1 MTTIY
6 VLIGRAP
13 DGHERTRRYYVT
25 EQAARDVL
33 PDLVLSGELRTPCTI
48 EPVEVHGGDLPE
60 PTAGARARPE
70 DAERER
76 RRVAVEEAAGRL
88 VDWWPHGGGI
98 TRERALRLAVDDLR
112 GHAPAEVV
120 APEPAQPPVAP
131 SDELDELDRI
141 APRPWRTDGECKV
154 LDSNGERLLMVE
166 GRTTTKEEDERL
178 AELLVQLVNA
188 ARPDEHRAERDAL
201 IEAARAWGD
210 AIRGGDYD
218 EAVRLA
224 CTLSALTAAEKRA
237 QDSEVTA

>member
-112 GHAPAEVV
+112 EYAPTAGV
-120 APEPAQPPVAP
+120 APEPSPAPTAP
-131 SDELDELDRI
+131 SAALDELDRL
-141 APRPWRTDGECKV
+141 APRPWRAVGRVIKCGAGTPLFGVFGDPDG
-154 LDSNGERLLMVE
+154 D
-166 GRTTTKEEDERL
+166 DELL
-178 AELLVQLVNA
+178 AELVVQVVNA
-188 ARPDEHRAERDAL
+188 DKHRAERDAVV
-201 IEAARAWGD
+201 EAARGWVAAPTWDDDLETD
-210 AIRGGDYD
+210 ALG
-218 EAVRLA
+218 LA
-224 CTLSALTAAEKRA
+224 IAALDAAERRA
-237 QDSEVTA
+237 QDPAVTA